1 MSLNFFLTSTTDEDT
16 CASNYRGDFAVFE
29 DRFLRCR
36 SLLRFLACRVLG
48 TDEGAKD
55 AVENC
60 WTRASRNPPDF
71 EYECAFR
78 SWVAR
83 FLIDEALVIL
93 RQRNAALTEL
103 SK

>member
-1 MSLNFFLTSTTDEDT
+1 L
-16 CASNYRGDFAVFE
+16 AYRIF
-29 DRFLRCR
+29 
-36 SLLRFLACRVLG
+36 G
-48 TDEGAKD
+48 THEGARD

-60 WTRASRNPPDF
+60 RIVASRNPPGF
-71 EYECAFR
+71 EYEGAFR

-83 FLIDEALVIL
+83 ILIDEALAIL

>member
-1 MSLNFFLTSTTDEDT
+1 MERLW
-16 CASNYRGDFAVFE
+16 
-29 DRFLRCR
+29 RCN
-36 SLLRFLACRVLG
+36 SLLHFLAYCILG
-48 TDEGAKD
+48 TQEETGN

-60 WTRASRNPPDF
+60 RIVAARNPPDF
-71 EYECAFR
+71 EYEGAFR

-83 FLIDEALVIL
+83 ILIDEALAIV

>member
-1 MSLNFFLTSTTDEDT
+1 MERLW
-16 CASNYRGDFAVFE
+16 
-29 DRFLRCR
+29 RCN
-36 SLLRFLACRVLG
+36 SLLHFLAYRILG
-48 TDEGAKD
+48 TQEETGN

-60 WTRASRNPPDF
+60 RIVASRNPPDF
-71 EYECAFR
+71 EYEGAFR

-83 FLIDEALVIL
+83 ILIDEALAIL

>member
-1 MSLNFFLTSTTDEDT
+1 L
-16 CASNYRGDFAVFE
+16 AYRI
-29 DRFLRCR
+29 
-36 SLLRFLACRVLG
+36 LG
-48 TDEGAKD
+48 THEGAGN

-60 WTRASRNPPDF
+60 RIVASRNPPGF
-71 EYECAFR
+71 EYEGAFR

-83 FLIDEALVIL
+83 ILIDEALAIL

>member
-1 MSLNFFLTSTTDEDT
+1 
-16 CASNYRGDFAVFE
+16 
-29 DRFLRCR
+29 
-36 SLLRFLACRVLG
+36 LAYSILG
-48 TDEGAKD
+48 THEGAGN

-60 WTRASRNPPDF
+60 RIVASRNPPDF
-71 EYECAFR
+71 AHEGAFR

-83 FLIDEALVIL
+83 ILIDEALAIL

>member
-1 MSLNFFLTSTTDEDT
+1 MSLSSFLTSTKNQELYS
-16 CASNYRGDFAVFE
+16 SNHQRDVAFME
-29 DRFLRCR
+29 QLWRCN
-36 SLLRFLACRVLG
+36 SLLHFLAYRILG
-48 TDEGAKD
+48 TQEETGN

-60 WTRASRNPPDF
+60 RIVAARNPPDF
-71 EYECAFR
+71 EYEGAFR

-83 FLIDEALVIL
+83 ILIDEALAIL

>member
-1 MSLNFFLTSTTDEDT
+1 MSLSSFFTSTKNGELYLANHRRDIAFME
-16 CASNYRGDFAVFE
+16 
-29 DRFLRCR
+29 RFWRCN
-36 SLLRFLACRVLG
+36 SLLHFLAYRILG
-48 TDEGAKD
+48 THEEAGN

-60 WTRASRNPPDF
+60 RIVASRNPPDF
-71 EYECAFR
+71 AYEGAFR

-83 FLIDEALVIL
+83 ILIDEALAIL

>member
-1 MSLNFFLTSTTDEDT
+1 MSLSSFLTSTKDEELYS
-16 CASNYRGDFAVFE
+16 SNYRRDNAFM
-29 DRFLRCR
+29 DRFRRCN
-36 SLLRFLACRVLG
+36 SLLHFLAYRILG
-48 TDEGAKD
+48 THEGAGN

-60 WTRASRNPPDF
+60 RIVASRNPPDF
-71 EYECAFR
+71 EYEGAFR

-83 FLIDEALVIL
+83 ILIDEALAIL

>member
-1 MSLNFFLTSTTDEDT
+1 MSLSSFLTSTKDEEL
-16 CASNYRGDFAVFE
+16 CSSNYRRDIVFME
-29 DRFLRCR
+29 RFWRCS
-36 SLLRFLACRVLG
+36 SLLHFLAYRILG
-48 TDEGAKD
+48 THEGACN

-60 WTRASRNPPDF
+60 RIVASRNPRDF
-71 EYECAFR
+71 AYEGAFR

-83 FLIDEALVIL
+83 ILIDEALAIL

>member
-1 MSLNFFLTSTTDEDT
+1 MSLSSLVTSANNQEPYS
-16 CASNYRGDFAVFE
+16 SNHQPDVAFMER
-29 DRFLRCR
+29 LWRCN
-36 SLLRFLACRVLG
+36 SLLHFLAYRILG
-48 TDEGAKD
+48 THEEAGN

-60 WTRASRNPPDF
+60 RIVASRNPPDF
-71 EYECAFR
+71 EYEGAFR

-83 FLIDEALVIL
+83 ILIDEAVAIL

>member
-1 MSLNFFLTSTTDEDT
+1 MSLSSFLNSTKDEELYS
-16 CASNYRGDFAVFE
+16 SNHPGDFAVFGE
-29 DRFLRCR
+29 RFLRCC

-71 EYECAFR
+71 EYEGAFR

-83 FLIDEALVIL
+83 ILIDEALAIL

>member
-1 MSLNFFLTSTTDEDT
+1 MSLSSFFTSTKNQELYS
-16 CASNYRGDFAVFE
+16 SNHQRDIAFME
-29 DRFLRCR
+29 RFCRCN
-36 SLLRFLACRVLG
+36 SLLHFLAYRILG
-48 TDEGAKD
+48 THEGARN

-60 WTRASRNPPDF
+60 RIVASQNPPDF
-71 EYECAFR
+71 EYEGAFR

-83 FLIDEALVIL
+83 ILIDEALAIV